1 MAHGCATRKNS
12 GKSKYY
18 LQMNDPSGPMYSSG
32 PNFDYGDHSMFYPF
46 SAAAAAASS
55 GASGGQLH
63 HHVHHHAVSAHHHH
77 SRPSSES
84 KRKKE
89 ERIRRPM
96 NAFMV
101 WAKIERKRL
110 ADENPDLHNADLS
123 RMLGKSNSMVGFLCH
138 SLLNIHFR

>member
-1 MAHGCATRKNS
+1 MFTIIWNIEI
-12 GKSKYY
+12 YF

-32 PNFDYGDHSMFYPF
+32 PNFGGDYGDHSMFYPF

-55 GASGGQLH
+55 GASGQLH
-63 HHVHHHAVSAHHHH
+63 HHVHHHAVSAAHHHH

-123 RMLGKSNSMVGFLCH
+123 RMLGMKYVDFVCH
-138 SLLNIHFR
+138 

>member
-1 MAHGCATRKNS
+1 MLVTKGLLATSLPNNS
-12 GKSKYY
+12 IQKRQS
-18 LQMNDPSGPMYSSG
+18 LQMNDPSGPMYGSG
-32 PNFDYGDHSMFYPF
+32 PAGFASEYADHSMFYPF

-55 GASGGQLH
+55 ATSPGQLH
-63 HHVHHHAVSAHHHH
+63 HHVHHHGVPPHHHH

-123 RMLGKSNSMVGFLCH
+123 RMLGN
-138 SLLNIHFR
+138 